1 MIVKIV
7 WVCVMCSCGPPE
19 KSKPTMVSSIESCL
33 MVFFGRT
40 QYPCDPFDMVVLMN
54 KKDVLVIGWSFGRK

>member
-1 MIVKIV
+1 MGLCDVFVWSARKIETNN
-7 WVCVMCSCGPPE
+7 GFLHR
-19 KSKPTMVSSIESCL
+19 IL
-33 MVFFGRT
+33 LDGFFFGGT